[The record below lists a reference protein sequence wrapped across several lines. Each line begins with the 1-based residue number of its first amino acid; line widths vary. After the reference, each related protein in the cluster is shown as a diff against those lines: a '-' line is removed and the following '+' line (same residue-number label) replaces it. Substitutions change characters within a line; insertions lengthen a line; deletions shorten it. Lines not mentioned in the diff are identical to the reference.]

1 MLMSLEHVERR
12 SVRIVRGL
20 EHQRRDC
27 ADEDD
32 LADTCGAMASDVAHD
47 FATAGGVS
55 DEDHVAQ
62 VDCFDHRGQVV
73 GVVIH
78 VVAVP
83 RLTRAAVTPPIVG
96 DPPQTT

>member
-1 MLMSLEHVERR
+1 
-12 SVRIVRGL
+12 
-20 EHQRRDC
+20 
-27 ADEDD
+27 
-32 LADTCGAMASDVAHD
+32 MASDVAHD

-55 DEDHVAQ
+55 DEDHVVQ
-62 VDCFDHRGQVV
+62 VDRFDHRGQVV

-96 DPPQTT
+96 DPPQTIRPDREQLVVPRVGFERPTVA